1 MTSISL
7 DPSNIRGQA
16 YDGASVMSSGK
27 EGVQA
32 KIKEIS
38 PLALFTHCYA
48 HCLNLSI
55 AATCQLSEVRNLI
68 GLINETYLFLNNSP
82 KRQKLFELALK
93 EYLPENSHSKLPG
106 LCKTRWVERHW
117 CLDVFL
123 EMYELLVTFLDA
135 VISPHEYPNLKS
147 STGSWNWDKDTIT
160 KAQGLKASLLSFQT
174 VVVFITTKNILDEVK
189 ALASKLQKRDQDI
202 FEAYMMVDEVI
213 GNIKSARKNIDSDF
227 QIWYKEILDLTEKL
241 GIVEAI
247 PRKTSIQRN
256 RSNTPSSSPI
266 DHYKKSVAIPLLDS
280 LIIQMQDRF
289 SDEDRHARHL
299 LYLVPSIIVNDTL
312 ELSEATEGM
321 LFWENDLPFPKSL
334 GNELRRWQSMWQSA
348 EKELP
353 SNLLLALGA
362 CDVDAFPNIHRL
374 LLIACTLPISS
385 AEAERSFSLMKRIK
399 TCTRSTMSEER
410 FSDLA
415 VIAMHYPERFEV
427 DEICEAFVKAHPR
440 RLFQATLFD

>member
-1 MTSISL
+1 
-7 DPSNIRGQA
+7 
-16 YDGASVMSSGK
+16 
-27 EGVQA
+27 
-32 KIKEIS
+32 
-38 PLALFTHCYA
+38 
-48 HCLNLSI
+48 
-55 AATCQLSEVRNLI
+55 
-68 GLINETYLFLNNSP
+68 
-82 KRQKLFELALK
+82 
-93 EYLPENSHSKLPG
+93 
-106 LCKTRWVERHW
+106 
-117 CLDVFL
+117 
-123 EMYELLVTFLDA
+123 
-135 VISPHEYPNLKS
+135 
-147 STGSWNWDKDTIT
+147 
-160 KAQGLKASLLSFQT
+160 
-174 VVVFITTKNILDEVK
+174 
-189 ALASKLQKRDQDI
+189 
-202 FEAYMMVDEVI
+202 MVDEVI

-227 QIWYKEILDLTEKL
+227 QIWYKEILDLAEKL

-289 SDEDRHARHL
+289 SDEDTSHARHL

-385 AEAERSFSLMKRIK
+385 AGAEGSFWLMKRIK

-415 VIAMHYPERFEV
+415 VIAMHYLERFVV
-427 DEICEAFVKAHPR
+427 DEAFVKPHPR